1 MTHIYC
7 CTETFC
13 GLKSSDWVYVFGV
26 LVNAGLAFWIV
37 RTIQNRMTNRRVLKD
52 HFINEV
58 KDLRNEYKACL
69 SNLYADKIY
78 PQNVIPW
85 FKLMNIKVNDLMTIL
100 NDKYKVDKIILQ
112 PYQIELSNLITNNDD
127 FIQQFKSGKP
137 VVFSPE
143 SKNSFI
149 KFQQDHNNL
158 FNKIIIAIN
167 DAK

>member
-58 KDLRNEYKACL
+58 KDLRNEYKTCL
-69 SNLYADKIY
+69 SNLYSDKIY
-78 PQNVIPW
+78 PQSVIPW
-85 FKLMNIKVNDLMTIL
+85 FKLMNIKVNDLMTVL
-100 NDKYKVDKIILQ
+100 HDKYQVDKTTLQ
-112 PYQIELSNLITNNDD
+112 PYQIELRNLITDNDD
-127 FIQQFKSGKP
+127 FNRQFRNDRP

-143 SKNSFI
+143 SKNSFV

-158 FNKIIIAIN
+158 FNKIIIAVN